1 MNGYGKNREDDKS
14 DSQLEFWK
22 FCSYLLIY
30 MDNKDVRRRIP
41 KCGCRGCLNSR
52 LNRSGKN
59 VCLESDEA
67 TDAKNPLPIK
77 QYSDTIVECS
87 CGFIEN
93 DVSKLRS
100 NHGVFVK
107 FIEPTNAASLS
118 PALSVTNTSNSRT
131 SGCGFLE
138 KDTTDG
144 TSFACDVENSN
155 HSINGC
161 SINAP
166 EEYVRSITIWQ
177 GFLIKPLNVRTRR
190 SPSPVLQK
198 AYPSNNG
205 LLLSDDT
212 FSSGKSQLEKTG
224 LYKNKIEIFY
234 PPPKV

>member
-1 MNGYGKNREDDKS
+1 MVKIASMLKATVNSNSGNS
-14 DSQLEFWK
+14 AVICWSL
-22 FCSYLLIY
+22 Y
-30 MDNKDVRRRIP
+30 MDNKDGRRSIP

-59 VCLESDEA
+59 FCLESDEA
-67 TDAKNPLPIK
+67 TDAKNPPPIK

-107 FIEPTNAASLS
+107 FIGPTNAASLS
-118 PALSVTNTSNSRT
+118 PAVSVTNTSNSRT
-131 SGCGFLE
+131 SGCGFSE
-138 KDTTDG
+138 KNTTDG
-144 TSFACDVENSN
+144 TSFVCDVESSN
-155 HSINGC
+155 YNINCC

-198 AYPSNNG
+198 ADPSNNG
-205 LLLSDDT
+205 LLLSGYT
-212 FSSGKSQLEKTG
+212 FSSGKSQLENTG
-224 LYKNKIEIFY
+224 LYKNKGEIFY
-234 PPPKV
+234 PSSKV